1 MAKDPAFLFY
11 SNDFLAGTFTMSN
24 EQVGKYIRLLCLQHQ
39 KYELTE
45 NDMLNICQTYDTEVF
60 DKFIKVNGKF
70 YNERL
75 RTEADRRKAFSE
87 SRRNNRLAAK
97 TYEEHMETDTVTE
110 TKDINRKIERK
121 FIPPELQDVID
132 YFKSKGYLESVAI
145 KAFDYYNEAGWKD
158 SRGKQV
164 KNWKQKMIAVWMKP
178 ENKEIED
185 KGKENE
191 DLPQ

>member
-45 NDMLNICQTYDTEVF
+45 NDMLNICQSYDTEVF

-87 SRRNNRLAAK
+87 SRRNNRLATK
-97 TYEEHMETDTVTE
+97 SYDEHMETDTVTE
-110 TKDINRKIERK
+110 TKVKKNKIERK

-132 YFKSKGYLESVAI
+132 YFKLKGYLESIAI
-145 KAFDYYNEAGWKD
+145 KAFEYYSEAGWKD

-178 ENKEIED
+178 ENKEIKD
-185 KGKENE
+185 KERE
-191 DLPQ
+191 FDDLPQ

>member
-11 SNDFLAGTFTMSN
+11 SNDFLAGTFTMTN

-75 RTEADRRKAFSE
+75 RKEADRRKAFSE

-110 TKDINRKIERK
+110 TKDKNSKIERK
-121 FIPPELQDVID
+121 FIPPVLQDVID
-132 YFKSKGYLESVAI
+132 YFKSKGFLESAAI
-145 KAFDYYNEAGWKD
+145 KAFEYYNEAGWKD

-178 ENKEIED
+178 ENKEIKD
-185 KGKENE
+185 KERE
-191 DLPQ
+191 YDDLPQ